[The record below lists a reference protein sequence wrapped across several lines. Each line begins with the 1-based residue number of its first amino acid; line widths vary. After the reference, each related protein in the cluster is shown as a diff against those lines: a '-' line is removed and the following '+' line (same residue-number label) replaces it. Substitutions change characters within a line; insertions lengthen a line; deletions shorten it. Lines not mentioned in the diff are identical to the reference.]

1 MKKLIYCALA
11 LAAGLFAASCQQE
24 NLEPVA
30 QENTVTY
37 TVEVP
42 GVVTKAVADGKNVD
56 RLYYEV
62 YMTNSTTKADLSD
75 ATLLYK
81 KDIAMVTSQEAT
93 SRANV
98 TLNLVQNQ
106 NYTVLF
112 WAQCDIE
119 NPIYDVTDLRNV
131 TYNGGATIKSNH
143 EDYAAFYAVDYIS
156 DATPRDKKVYL
167 KRPFAQ
173 LNIGTTINPIDY
185 NEDPYRVVMKKSKVT
200 VKDVPTTFNV
210 ATSTVGGDA
219 EFTFEMEEVI
229 SDENLV
235 VNNTEYNYAAM
246 NYMFAGDNRT
256 ATVEYWIEAEVM
268 TQNNV
273 TVPTDLNKAVVNV
286 PLKENYRTNIV
297 GNLLTSST
305 EYEVIVDADWA
316 GADLAPDPLYLAA
329 ANGGDVTLTK
339 DIVLTAPL
347 EVKAKMTI
355 NLNGKTISNPNN
367 YAIENYSE
375 LTISGEGNM
384 VGLGG
389 IRSHNGKVIINGGT
403 YTASSDWNVGTYQH
417 ILKAVNTEVI
427 INGGIF
433 DATIEGITNAMINV
447 SENSTVT
454 INGGEFRNV
463 MKGEVIPQ
471 FAPYMFTYEKNGKLI
486 INDGSFY
493 GGWRF
498 NGETATTDIYGG
510 DFTVSYDGQS
520 FHSASTHVLTIY
532 GGTFSLENGG
542 KLDPRERNV
551 AAGYKVIEK
560 DGKLYVVSEETDGI
574 VSGKADLQNTL
585 KDAIAHGET
594 DIVIDAEGAE
604 FDMNYGLSK
613 ANVPAGTTVT
623 IRNANVNDQ
632 SYGNAVNGTVIFE
645 NCVFNNPNGAYSI
658 HFDDG
663 SGDVI
668 FKNCDL
674 YGWNSFGSS
683 LNSVSFENC
692 TLNGNGMYAL
702 IRSYVDLTMKNCTIN
717 ISDADHT
724 DAYGEGVHVTNGAT
738 LTEENVVYVV
748 YSDEDLAKVI
758 PVPTPNKKKTILLAE
773 GTYSDNIN
781 LTVEQ
786 FGEIEEDIVFKAAEG
801 TSPVIA
807 GTVTLGYRNQGV
819 GAAMWNG
826 NVTFEGITFDHAE
839 AAKHSISVGDV
850 KSLTL
855 KNCTIISDGEY
866 GIDSARGNDTGT
878 SKIEGCT
885 FVNSAMQLLGNL
897 ATGLVIDNCT
907 FNESRINVQAGNGVT
922 VQNCT
927 FNSTLKSV
935 HVGDSFYCVR
945 SNSTPI
951 TVKNCEINIDSEL
964 AEVATSQAKWYLL
977 ANRGTTDWTVENVAV
992 TMTDAALQQ
1001 TELQV
1006 VACTST
1012 GLINT
1017 NNLTVN
1023 GFPYGIS
1030 KNSEGVYVADPTVAG
1045 TLNWLKSNEPEIFL
1059 NGKVQYGSVLYTYA
1073 NDGANV
1079 TMAAATEEAKTV
1091 RGLAGSY
1098 VTNVAVSEGIKVI
1111 GDRTFRDA
1119 PNLNS
1124 VVLPSTLTELEE
1136 GAFQQCGLTS
1146 ITIPGENVK
1155 LGKQSIGYL
1164 PNLETITITAK
1175 QITIGD
1181 FCARGCPNLKSV
1193 YIYSD
1198 EITFAK
1204 PGSMYFTNLESD
1216 NTSSITYYVASQAI
1230 ADAVKA
1236 SIATGHA
1243 KGAVIKNIDGTQTYY
1258 TI

>member
-1 MKKLIYCALA
+1 MKKLIYCAIA

-24 NLEPVA
+24 NLEPAA

-62 YMTNSTTKADLSD
+62 YITNGTKKADLSD

-119 NPIYDVTDLRNV
+119 NPIYDVTDLRKV
-131 TYNGGATIKSNH
+131 TYKEGATIKSNH

-185 NEDPYRVVMKKSKVT
+185 NEDPYRVVMRKSKVT

-256 ATVEYWIEAEVM
+256 ATVEYWLEAEVM

-273 TVPTDLNKAVVNV
+273 TVPTNLNKAVVNV

-329 ANGGDVTLTK
+329 AHGGDVTLT
-339 DIVLTAPL
+339 DDVVLESTLLVQAN
-347 EVKAKMTI
+347 MTI
-355 NLNGKTISNPNN
+355 NLNGKTISANMHKNEGAVIKNNATLTLIGGTVSSLGENGGSAVQNNGTMIIKNVTLNGAPNAN
-367 YAIENYSE
+367 GSWPSYTINNTGK
-375 LTISGEGNM
+375 LTINNSNITSYHGAVASYGENAIVHLNNTNIDMSGIPGFTSH
-384 VGLGG
+384 G
-389 IRSHNGKVIINGGT
+389 IYTYDNGKVIVNGGNIANKATDQASSGASVINGAVEVNAGNFSGRIENYYGT
-403 YTASSDWNVGTYQH
+403 PVLKGGSYTVKPNKNFIAS
-417 ILKAVNTEVI
+417 
-427 INGGIF
+427 
-433 DATIEGITNAMINV
+433 
-447 SENSTVT
+447 
-454 INGGEFRNV
+454 
-463 MKGEVIPQ
+463 
-471 FAPYMFTYEKNGKLI
+471 
-486 INDGSFY
+486 
-493 GGWRF
+493 
-498 NGETATTDIYGG
+498 
-510 DFTVSYDGQS
+510 
-520 FHSASTHVLTIY
+520 
-532 GGTFSLENGG
+532 
-542 KLDPRERNV
+542 
-551 AAGYKVIEK
+551 GYKIVEK
-560 DGKLYVVSEETDGI
+560 DGTFYVVSEKTDGI
-574 VSGKADLQNTL
+574 VSDKADLKATL
-585 KDAIAHGET
+585 EAAVANGDK
-594 DIVIDAEGAE
+594 DIVVDAEGAE
-604 FDMNYGLSK
+604 FNMEYGLTK

-724 DAYGEGVHVTNGAT
+724 DAYGEGVHATNGAT

-781 LTVEQ
+781 LTVEE
-786 FGEIEEDIVFKAAEG
+786 FGDFTEDIVFKAAEG

-855 KNCTIISDGEY
+855 KKCTIIGDGEY
-866 GIDSARGNDTGT
+866 GIDSARGNATGT

-1006 VACTST
+1006 IACTST
-1012 GLINT
+1012 GNINT

-1030 KNSEGVYVADPTVAG
+1030 KNSEGVYVADPSVAG

-1079 TMAAATEEAKTV
+1079 IMAAATEEAKTARYLV
-1091 RGLAGSY
+1091 NDSTKD
-1098 VTNVAVSEGIKVI
+1098 VIVSEGVAVI

-1119 PNLNS
+1119 PNMETISLPNS
-1124 VVLPSTLTELEE
+1124 LITIEND
-1136 GAFQQCGLTS
+1136 AFQKAYALKE
-1146 ITIPGENVK
+1146 ITIPENVR
-1155 LGKQSIGYL
+1155 SIGTTCFGACSS
-1164 PNLETITITAK
+1164 LEKITINAVH
-1175 QITIGD
+1175 IT
-1181 FCARGCPNLKSV
+1181 FHNYCARACANLKEV
-1193 YIYSD
+1193 FIYSD
-1198 EITFAK
+1198 KIEFGA
-1204 PGSMYFTNLESD
+1204 GSMYFTNKENADASAITFYVKNQEIAD
-1216 NTSSITYYVASQAI
+1216 EFYAGMSTSHSYGLKIVSLDGQTTYYNTL
-1230 ADAVKA
+1230 K
-1236 SIATGHA
+1236 
-1243 KGAVIKNIDGTQTYY
+1243 
-1258 TI
+1258 

>member
-62 YMTNSTTKADLSD
+62 YMTNGTTQADLSD

-119 NPIYDVTDLRNV
+119 NPIYDVTDLRKV
-131 TYNGGATIKSNH
+131 TYKEGATIKSNH

-256 ATVEYWIEAEVM
+256 ATVEYWLEAEVM

-347 EVKAKMTI
+347 EVKAEMTI
-355 NLNGKTISNPNN
+355 NLNGKTISGN
-367 YAIENYSE
+367 YHKNEGAIIKNSGI
-375 LTISGEGNM
+375 LTIVGGTIASTGNNGGSAIQNNGTMTIKETTLNGAPNADGSWPSYAVNNTGQLTIIDSDITSYHGAVSSYGDNAIVHLNNTNIDMSGIPGFTSH
-384 VGLGG
+384 G
-389 IRSHNGKVIINGGT
+389 IYTYNNGKVIVNGGNIANKATDQASSGASVINGAVEVNAGNFSGRIENYYGT
-403 YTASSDWNVGTYQH
+403 PVLKGGSYTVEPKEKFIAS
-417 ILKAVNTEVI
+417 
-427 INGGIF
+427 
-433 DATIEGITNAMINV
+433 
-447 SENSTVT
+447 
-454 INGGEFRNV
+454 
-463 MKGEVIPQ
+463 
-471 FAPYMFTYEKNGKLI
+471 
-486 INDGSFY
+486 
-493 GGWRF
+493 
-498 NGETATTDIYGG
+498 
-510 DFTVSYDGQS
+510 
-520 FHSASTHVLTIY
+520 
-532 GGTFSLENGG
+532 
-542 KLDPRERNV
+542 
-551 AAGYKVIEK
+551 GYKVIEN
-560 DGKLYVVSEETDGI
+560 DGKFYVVSDETNNVVATRDELKNALNKA
-574 VSGKADLQNTL
+574 KADG
-585 KDAIAHGET
+585 KT
-594 DIVIDAEGAE
+594 DVIIDAAGASLNLE
-604 FDMNYGLSK
+604 YGFSSS
-613 ANVPAGTTVT
+613 NVPAGTTVT
-623 IRNANVNDQ
+623 IRNANVEGKSKNNYAD
-632 SYGNAVNGTVIFE
+632 GTLIFE
-645 NCVFNNPNGAYSI
+645 NCTFNNPGGAYSI
-658 HFDDG
+658 HFDGGKG
-663 SGDVI
+663 SLI

-674 YGWNSFGSS
+674 YGWNSFGGE
-683 LNSVSFENC
+683 LESVSFENC
-692 TLNGNGMYAL
+692 TLSGNGIYAL
-702 IRSYVDLTMKNCTIN
+702 IRSYTDLTLKNCTIN
-717 ISDADHT
+717 TSNANHT
-724 DAYGEGVHVTNGAT
+724 DAYPEGVEVTNGAT

-807 GTVTLGYRNQGV
+807 GTVTLGYRDQGV

-855 KNCTIISDGEY
+855 KNCTIIGDGEY
-866 GIDSARGNDTGT
+866 GIDSARGNATGT

-1243 KGAVIKNIDGTQTYY
+1243 KGAVIKNIDGSQTYY